1 MSDFYNKQMEFVK
14 ESYDISELQND
25 KILLSI
31 INDYLKKNRKEWVD
45 NDLVNFINA
54 KWDKN
59 NVIKFITYTLNNN
72 PNNLSTDD
80 LMQLAN
86 LKTALIKNEL
96 NSIQWTL
103 EKSRNIDFQIVW
115 WTITVKTLQIKW
127 KWWLNFSKWK
137 TRDIAYEITDEQINR
152 VKWTNNKYEILLKR
166 ENSNR
171 IYKFY
176 IKYNW
181 WNSLTIYDQYW
192 WYIWR
197 QIIETK
203 QKTIIQWNNYRKE
216 IYQTPWK
223 LTIDTKKEKIKLDI
237 MFNN

>member
-1 MSDFYNKQMEFVK
+1 MSDFYNKQMEFVE
-14 ESYDISELQND
+14 ESYDISEVQND

-31 INDYLKKNRKEWVD
+31 INDYLKKNRKEGVD

-54 KWDKN
+54 KGDKN

-96 NSIQWTL
+96 NSIQGTL
-103 EKSRNIDFQIVW
+103 EKSRNIDFQIVGG
-115 WTITVKTLQIKW
+115 TITVKTLQIKW
-127 KWWLNFSKWK
+127 KGGLNFSKGK

-152 VKWTNNKYEILLKR
+152 VKGTKNKYEILLKR

-176 IKYNW
+176 IKYNGG
-181 WNSLTIYDQYW
+181 NSLTIYDQYGG
-192 WYIWR
+192 YIGR

-203 QKTIIQWNNYRKE
+203 QKTIIQGNNYRKE
-216 IYQTPWK
+216 IYQTPGK